1 MKAKGFFLGLLAL
14 LGGFG
19 GAEGLGDPMAGR
31 LEREAEVLLR
41 LFTEEVREEAFAP
54 GFLAQVPAAQVAA
67 IVAQLK
73 ANLGEPEGARPLEPG
88 RYLLELE
95 RGYVP
100 TRISLDREGRIA
112 GLFFEPP
119 VAKLGSLEEALEA
132 LRGLSG
138 RVGLW
143 VERDGRPILALEED
157 TPLAVASAFKLLVL
171 AALREEM
178 EAGRRT

>member
-73 ANLGEPEGARPLEPG
+73 ANLGEPEGARPLDG
-88 RYLLELE
+88 QQCVTGAR
-95 RGYVP
+95 V
-100 TRISLDREGRIA
+100 EGDRIA
-112 GLFFEPP
+112 GRLDM
-119 VAKLGSLEEALEA
+119 LGDV
-132 LRGLSG
+132 
-138 RVGLW
+138 RV
-143 VERDGRPILALEED
+143 ILQD
-157 TPLAVASAFKLLVL
+157 V
-171 AALREEM
+171 
-178 EAGRRT
+178 

>member
-67 IVAQLK
+67 IVARLK
-73 ANLGEPEGARPLEPG
+73 ANLGEPEG
-88 RYLLELE
+88 
-95 RGYVP
+95 RGP
-100 TRISLDREGRIA
+100 WSREGT
-112 GLFFEPP
+112 
-119 VAKLGSLEEALEA
+119 SWS
-132 LRGLSG
+132 LSG
-138 RVGLW
+138 GMC
-143 VERDGRPILALEED
+143 P
-157 TPLAVASAFKLLVL
+157 PASAWT
-171 AALREEM
+171 
-178 EAGRRT
+178 GRGASRASS